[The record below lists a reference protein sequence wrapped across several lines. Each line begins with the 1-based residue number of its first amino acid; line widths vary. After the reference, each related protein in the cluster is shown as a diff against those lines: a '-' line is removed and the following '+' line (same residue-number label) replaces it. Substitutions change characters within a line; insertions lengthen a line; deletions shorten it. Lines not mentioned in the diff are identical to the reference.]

1 MSGRNSTGNKFATVR
16 HAPNHVGT
24 TTSVGVRGHLTNKQQ
39 TGRLQVKT
47 ERLQTSHRQ
56 RNNNVAVVV
65 KRDKNC
71 QSQSKATNKTTNN
84 GRIAL
89 QH

>member
-16 HAPNHVGT
+16 HAPNHG
-24 TTSVGVRGHLTNKQQ
+24 SVGVRGNLTKKQP
-39 TGRLQVKT
+39 TGGRLQAKT
-47 ERLQTSHRQ
+47 ERLQTTHHQ
-56 RNNNVAVVV
+56 RNNAAAVV

-71 QSQSKATNKTTNN
+71 QSQSKATNKATNN